1 MRTRLSFFDRLKNKW
16 FRRRVLKEISM
27 QIVLENQQ
35 PDESYKACISALYQ
49 LQKLVIHFPQQS
61 SQTAYK
67 MSLLQEMH
75 RFQKDFKP
83 VFTDNYASAKATLGS
98 VLRRLEED

>member
-1 MRTRLSFFDRLKNKW
+1 MRKHLSFFDMLKNKL

-49 LQKLVIHFPQQS
+49 LQELVIHFPQQS

-67 MSLLQEMH
+67 ISLLQAM
-75 RFQKDFKP
+75 RSFQNDYKSVFK
-83 VFTDNYASAKATLGS
+83 DNYAAAKATLGS